1 MLYEWSFLN
10 LQFRFRQCPKE
21 TTKVPV
27 RPLFGK
33 PRVLVYFPP
42 LLCCFWQQTPFDEG
56 PFRAGQSCFSCFL
69 VSCSPSSPPPSPV
82 PLPAFLPTGTKS
94 RNKPNLEETREACPH
109 LWNPLKGCCWKRI
122 QKQGE
127 GFRVPFSGSIGRS
140 LWVRSGETWVPIYVQ
155 EPFMSCHQQED
166 FASRLSWLWIQR
178 FYEKTPNC
186 PNWVCGFAQS
196 GFFSL
201 RNSSSSSPLLPSVS
215 PLLPT
220 ATPAVGPGRREQT
233 GLPPCQWTIHQI
245 SHTKE

>member
-196 GFFSL
+196 VFFF
-201 RNSSSSSPLLPSVS
+201 PS
-215 PLLPT
+215 
-220 ATPAVGPGRREQT
+220 
-233 GLPPCQWTIHQI
+233 
-245 SHTKE
+245 